1 MKKAV
6 WLVALAYWLFFFLIP
21 PLQTPD
27 ENDHYETVYW
37 ISRGVY
43 PHQPQ
48 HSGPI
53 EPRFTSELFWLFDL
67 RAKPPSS
74 EFVRLDFDKILG
86 SSLLGKSGYLPSQ
99 SDKFIPITLQSYQTP
114 LFHIVSAAVFRIGE
128 TLRLNLLALSYFTR
142 LSSAIFYFAFVYLG
156 YLVLS
161 RFVENPTLRRNL
173 WFFFAINPYLIKT
186 GVSLNPD
193 IAQAAAATALL
204 YLVLKLPPKHLR
216 LRQVIKLGFLSGV
229 TALFKF
235 TGVFT
240 ALFAGLVILKKT
252 HTWNQRFV
260 YGIIFGVIF
269 LALLS
274 PWLTVNYLRYGTTST
289 TRGFYIATGH
299 PVTPRPLVTSLF
311 LGAAEFRHTLMHFSG
326 FLGASNDRYPPKPF
340 FLTYTIIFG
349 LLIGLGAWE
358 YFRKPRR
365 DRGVLAYFLGSCI
378 LFLYT
383 LGYFYKRT
391 GMDWD
396 IQGRYAL
403 NLWLFAGYFNY
414 LGLKRILPIKEKLI
428 GVTLMGFSMLH
439 YLYILVTIVGS
450 YYY

>member
-1 MKKAV
+1 MKKAI

-67 RAKPPSS
+67 RANPPGS
-74 EFVRLDFDKILG
+74 EFVKLNQKNILG
-86 SSLLGKSGYLPSQ
+86 SSLMGKSGYPPEQ
-99 SDKFIPITLQSYQTP
+99 SSKFIPITLQSYQTP
-114 LFHIVSAAVFRIGE
+114 LFHLVAALVFRLGE
-128 TLRLNLLALSYFTR
+128 TLKLNLVALSYFTR
-142 LSSAIFYFAFVYLG
+142 LTSAVFYFAFVYLG
-156 YLVLS
+156 YLI
-161 RFVENPTLRRNL
+161 LRRLVSKSMLSPL
-173 WFFFAINPYLIKT
+173 WIFFALNPYLIKT

-193 IAQAAAATALL
+193 IAQATAASLLL
-204 YLVLKLPPKHLR
+204 YFVLKLPPKLLR
-216 LRQVIKLGFLSGV
+216 LNQVIKLGVLSGI

-240 ALFAGLVILKKT
+240 ALFAGLFILKKT
-252 HTWNQRFV
+252 HTLKQRV
-260 YGIIFGVIF
+260 IYGVIF
-269 LALLS
+269 GAIFVALLS
-274 PWLTVNYLRYGTTST
+274 PWLTVNYLRYGTTSA

-299 PVTPRPLVTSLF
+299 PVTPRPLISSLI
-311 LGAAEFRHTLMHFSG
+311 LGAAEFRHTLMHYSG

-340 FLTYTIIFG
+340 FLTYTVVLG
-349 LLIGLGAWE
+349 LLITLGVWE
-358 YFRKPRR
+358 YFRKMRR
-365 DRGVLAYFLGSCI
+365 DKLVYAYFLSSCG
-378 LFLYT
+378 LFLYV
-383 LGYFYKRT
+383 LGFYYKKT

-403 NLWLFAGYFNY
+403 NLWLFAGYFSY
-414 LGLKRILPIKEKLI
+414 LGLKRILSVKEKFI
-428 GVTLMGFSMLH
+428 GWGFSGFAVFH
-439 YLYILVTIVGS
+439 YLYILFTLVGS

>member
-6 WLVALAYWLFFFLIP
+6 CLVIIAYWLFFFFIP

-37 ISRGVY
+37 LSRGVY
-43 PHQPQ
+43 PRQPE

-67 RAKPPSS
+67 RAKPPGS
-74 EFVRLDFDKILG
+74 EFVRLNFKTLLN
-86 SSLLGKSGYLPSQ
+86 SSLLGKSSYPRERAAQ
-99 SDKFIPITLQSYQTP
+99 FIPITLQSYQTP
-114 LFHIVSAAVFRIGE
+114 LFHLLSAAIFKIGE
-128 TLRLNLLALSYFTR
+128 GLKLNLIALSYFTR
-142 LSSAIFYFAFVYLG
+142 LTSAGFYFAFIYLG
-156 YLVLS
+156 YLVLKHL
-161 RFVENPTLRRNL
+161 VVNPHTRRNL
-173 WFFFAINPYLIKT
+173 WLFFALNPYLIKT

-193 IAQAAAATALL
+193 IAQAAAATGLL
-204 YLVLKLPPKHLR
+204 YFVICLPPKFFKLK
-216 LRQVIKLGFLSGV
+216 QIIKLGFLAGI

-240 ALFAGLVILKKT
+240 TLFVGLLILKKT
-252 HTWNQRFV
+252 PTWKQRLV
-260 YGIIFGVIF
+260 YGALFGAIF

-274 PWLTVNYLRYGTTST
+274 PWLIVNYSRYGTTST

-299 PVTPRPLVTSLF
+299 PVTPRPLLNSLL
-311 LGAAEFRHTLMHFSG
+311 LGAVEFRHTLMHYSG

-340 FLTYTIIFG
+340 FLAYTILFG
-349 LLIGLGAWE
+349 LLTTLGTWE
-358 YFRKPRR
+358 YFRKPQR
-365 DRGVLAYFLGSCI
+365 DRGVLAFFLGSCI

-383 LGYFYKRT
+383 LGFYYKKT

-403 NLWLFAGYFNY
+403 NLWLFAGYFIY
-414 LGLKRILPIKEKLI
+414 LGLRKILPSKEKVI
-428 GVTLMGFSMLH
+428 GTALAGFAVLH
-439 YLYILVTIVGS
+439 YLYILTTIVGS